1 MVVVVTLTVFL
12 LLLAAGMPVNF
23 CLGLLGMAGLFFLGG
38 GTAALNSVA
47 IIAWSQTNSFT
58 LVAIPLFILMGEII
72 LRAAFSKDLFDA
84 AVTWFGRLRG
94 GLGIATIFASGIFAA
109 VSGSSAAGCAT
120 MGLMAIPEMERHGYN
135 KRLIYGTMTA
145 GGSLAILIPP
155 SVILIIYG
163 SFTEQSIGKLFLG
176 GFIPGIILV
185 LLFMGVIVVWTLL
198 NPKAAPV
205 PDIRLTLIQKILAIK
220 GIWSFLV
227 LMMACLGTI
236 YAGVATP
243 TEAAG
248 LGASG
253 SMILALIMRRMTW
266 QILKE
271 SLLGTVKVTCMVL
284 FLILGGLILSNVML
298 FQDVPSRIVNFATSL
313 GLPNWGLLL
322 LLYFIYLVMGCFIDG
337 ITIMI
342 ITLPIVAPLI
352 TAMGMSLL
360 WFGIAMVIL
369 VELSQ
374 LTPPVGMNLYI
385 IRNVGGGRIEDVI
398 MGSLPFL
405 IAMALALLIITVF
418 PSLALYLPEL
428 IMP

>member
-1 MVVVVTLTVFL
+1 MRH
-12 LLLAAGMPVNF
+12 
-23 CLGLLGMAGLFFLGG
+23 
-38 GTAALNSVA
+38 S
-47 IIAWSQTNSFT
+47 
-58 LVAIPLFILMGEII
+58 
-72 LRAAFSKDLFDA
+72 
-84 AVTWFGRLRG
+84 
-94 GLGIATIFASGIFAA
+94 
-109 VSGSSAAGCAT
+109 
-120 MGLMAIPEMERHGYN
+120 PEMERHGYK

-185 LLFMGVIVVWTLL
+185 LLFMAVIVVWTLL
-198 NPKAAPV
+198 DPKAAPV
-205 PDIRLTLIQKILAIK
+205 PDIRLTLMQKVLAVK

-227 LMMACLGTI
+227 LMVACLGTI
-236 YAGVATP
+236 YMGVATP

-266 QILKE
+266 QMLKE

-298 FQDVPSRIVNFATSL
+298 FQNVPAHIVNFATSL

-342 ITLPIVAPLI
+342 ITLPIIAPLI

-385 IRNVGGGRIEDVI
+385 IRNISGGKIEDVI

-428 IMP
+428 IMR

>member
-1 MVVVVTLTVFL
+1 MVVAGTLIVFL

-23 CLGLLGMAGLFFLGG
+23 CLGLLGIAGLFFLGG
-38 GTAALNSVA
+38 GTAALNSAA

-84 AVTWFGRLRG
+84 ARTWFGRLRG

-109 VSGSSAAGCAT
+109 VSG
-120 MGLMAIPEMERHGYN
+120 YK

-185 LLFMGVIVVWTLL
+185 LLFMAVIVVWTFLD
-198 NPKAAPV
+198 PKAAPV
-205 PDIRLTLIQKILAIK
+205 PEIRLTLMQKVLAVK

-227 LMMACLGTI
+227 LMVACLGTI
-236 YAGVATP
+236 YMGVATP

-253 SMILALIMRRMTW
+253 SMFLALIMRRMTW
-266 QILKE
+266 QMLKE

-298 FQDVPSRIVNFATSL
+298 FQNVPNHIVNFATSL

-385 IRNVGGGRIEDVI
+385 IRNISGGKIEDVI

-428 IMP
+428 IMR

>member
-1 MVVVVTLTVFL
+1 M
-12 LLLAAGMPVNF
+12 
-23 CLGLLGMAGLFFLGG
+23 
-38 GTAALNSVA
+38 
-47 IIAWSQTNSFT
+47 
-58 LVAIPLFILMGEII
+58 
-72 LRAAFSKDLFDA
+72 
-84 AVTWFGRLRG
+84 
-94 GLGIATIFASGIFAA
+94 
-109 VSGSSAAGCAT
+109 
-120 MGLMAIPEMERHGYN
+120 
-135 KRLIYGTMTA
+135 
-145 GGSLAILIPP
+145 
-155 SVILIIYG
+155 
-163 SFTEQSIGKLFLG
+163 
-176 GFIPGIILV
+176 
-185 LLFMGVIVVWTLL
+185 
-198 NPKAAPV
+198 
-205 PDIRLTLIQKILAIK
+205 K

-352 TAMGMSLL
+352 TTMGMSLL

-418 PSLALYLPEL
+418 PSLVLYLPEL
-428 IMP
+428 IMS